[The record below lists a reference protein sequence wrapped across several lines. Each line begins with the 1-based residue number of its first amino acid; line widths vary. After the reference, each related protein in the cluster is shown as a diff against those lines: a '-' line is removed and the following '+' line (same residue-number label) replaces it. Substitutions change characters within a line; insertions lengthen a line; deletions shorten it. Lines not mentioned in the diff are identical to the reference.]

1 MEQTKERSKWTGR
14 LEVVLVIA
22 AIWLFGFST
31 SFIRFGYWTGQIL
44 RFCLLAVLPCVV
56 LLPHPFAY
64 MGFTRKRI
72 GKQLLLG
79 LLTAVILY
87 LVFAIPSQLIL
98 FQLYRPEGY
107 RLILEPRFPHMT
119 SGEIVKQAVLLI
131 ISSAP
136 EEILYRGYFQ
146 NRLSFFTSSKP
157 ARVVIQAVLFGMV
170 HFLNYWPDIFTPL
183 AFIQVGS
190 TAVFGFVVGWFY
202 LYKRDKGFTI
212 LSAMTTHVVYNW
224 LLQIVVG
231 SSMVPA

>member
-1 MEQTKERSKWTGR
+1 MEQTKERSKWAGR
-14 LEVVLVIA
+14 LEVVLVMAAGEVFFIA
-22 AIWLFGFST
+22 AHYISIQPYYIW
-31 SFIRFGYWTGQIL
+31 RFL
-44 RFCLLAVLPCVV
+44 LLAVLPLAVI
-56 LLPHPFAY
+56 PSHPFAY
-64 MGFTRKRI
+64 MGFTRKKI
-72 GKQLLLG
+72 GKQLLFG

-202 LYKRDKGFTI
+202 LYKRDKGYTI

-224 LLQIVVG
+224 LLQIAVG